1 MNRERIGMLLVREE
15 EMEEI
20 IVGVEAKA
28 KLHKKRKTGA
38 PGKVILSS
46 KVVYYKEFLR
56 SFKDFYDWIFF
67 KYKIIYDQI

>member
-1 MNRERIGMLLVREE
+1 MNRERIGMLLVKKE

-56 SFKDFYDWIFF
+56 SFKDLYAGLFSNV
-67 KYKIIYDQI
+67 K